1 MERSG
6 LMFRVWRGCRREVL
20 IIIDM
25 EEQMMKRMLLWSALL
40 ALILTGCATG
50 PYDPNQKT
58 KEGAA
63 VGATLGAI
71 AGAVIGHQ
79 QDRTGG
85 ALKGALIGAAAGGLL
100 GAGVGSYMDKQQAAF
115 DQELAAEKRA
125 NKIEIERLQNESLK
139 ITMNSEVSFD
149 YNSAELQPA
158 FRRTLDK
165 VAGIL
170 SRYTRSTVRI
180 TGHTDNRG
188 SAEYNQRLS
197 EQRAK
202 AVAWYLT
209 DAGVDS
215 RRIITEGRGE
225 MEPRASNETEAGRQ
239 LNRRVEMLIIPDRD
253 IK

>member
-1 MERSG
+1 
-6 LMFRVWRGCRREVL
+6 
-20 IIIDM
+20 
-25 EEQMMKRMLLWSALL
+25 MKRMILLSAVL
-40 ALILTGCATG
+40 ALVLAGCASS
-50 PYDPNQKT
+50 PNDPNQKT

-63 VGATLGAI
+63 IGATLGAI

-79 QDRTGG
+79 SDHSGG
-85 ALKGALIGAAAGGLL
+85 ALRGALIGAAAGGVL
-100 GAGVGSYMDKQQAAF
+100 GAGVGVYMDKQQAAF
-115 DQELAAEKRA
+115 DQELASEKRD
-125 NKIEIERLQNESLK
+125 NLIEVERLKNENLK

-170 SRYTRSTVRI
+170 NRYPRSTVKI
-180 TGHTDNRG
+180 TGHTDSRG

-202 AVAWYLT
+202 AVGWYLA

-215 RRIITEGRGE
+215 RRVITEGRGE
-225 MEPRASNETEAGRQ
+225 AQPRASNETEAGRQ

-253 IK
+253 IQ

>member
-1 MERSG
+1 
-6 LMFRVWRGCRREVL
+6 
-20 IIIDM
+20 
-25 EEQMMKRMLLWSALL
+25 MKRMMLWSAVL
-40 ALILTGCATG
+40 ALVLTGCASS
-50 PYDPNQKT
+50 PNDPNQKT

-63 VGATLGAI
+63 IGATLGAI

-79 QDRTGG
+79 QDRSGG
-85 ALKGALIGAAAGGLL
+85 ALRGALIGAAAGGVL
-100 GAGVGSYMDKQQAAF
+100 GAGVGVYMDKQQAAF
-115 DQELAAEKRA
+115 DQALADEKNA
-125 NKIEIERLQNESLK
+125 NLIEVERLKNENLK

-165 VAGIL
+165 VAGVL
-170 SRYTRSTVRI
+170 NRYTRSTVRI

-202 AVAWYLT
+202 AVGWYLA

-215 RRIITEGRGE
+215 RRVITEGRGE
-225 MEPRASNETEAGRQ
+225 AQPRASNEAEAGRQ
-239 LNRRVEMLIIPDRD
+239 LNRRVEMLIIPDSD
-253 IK
+253 IQ

>member
-1 MERSG
+1 
-6 LMFRVWRGCRREVL
+6 
-20 IIIDM
+20 
-25 EEQMMKRMLLWSALL
+25 MKRMIVLGAALALL
-40 ALILTGCATG
+40 LTACATS
-50 PYDPNQKT
+50 PNDPNQKT
-58 KEGAA
+58 KQGAA
-63 VGATLGAI
+63 VGAALGAI

-79 QDRTGG
+79 RDHSGG
-85 ALKGALIGAAAGGLL
+85 ALRGALIGAAAGGVL
-100 GAGVGSYMDKQQAAF
+100 GAGVGVYMDKQQAAF

-125 NKIEIERLQNESLK
+125 NQIEVERLKNENLK

-165 VAGIL
+165 VASIL
-170 SRYTRSTVRI
+170 SRYPRSTVKI
-180 TGHTDNRG
+180 TGHTDSRG

-202 AVAWYLT
+202 AVGWYLA

-225 MEPRASNETEAGRQ
+225 AQPRASNESEAGRQ
-239 LNRRVEMLIIPDRD
+239 LNRRVEMLIVPDSD
-253 IK
+253 IQ

>member
-1 MERSG
+1 
-6 LMFRVWRGCRREVL
+6 
-20 IIIDM
+20 
-25 EEQMMKRMLLWSALL
+25 MKRLILWSAILTL
-40 ALILTGCATG
+40 VLTGCVTG
-50 PYDPNQKT
+50 QNDPNRKT

-63 VGATLGAI
+63 IGATLGAI

-79 QDRTGG
+79 QDHSGG
-85 ALKGALIGAAAGGLL
+85 ALRGALIGAAAGGVL
-100 GAGVGSYMDKQQAAF
+100 GAGAGMYMDKQQAAF

-125 NKIEIERLQNESLK
+125 NQIEVERLKNENLK

-149 YNSAELQPA
+149 YNSAELKPA

-170 SRYTRSTVRI
+170 SRYPRTTIKI
-180 TGHTDNRG
+180 TGHTDSRG

-202 AVAWYLT
+202 AVGWYLA

-215 RRIITEGRGE
+215 RRVITDGRGE
-225 MEPRASNETEAGRQ
+225 AQPRASNETEAGRQ
-239 LNRRVEMLIIPDRD
+239 LNRRVEMLIIPDSD
-253 IK
+253 IQ

>member
-1 MERSG
+1 
-6 LMFRVWRGCRREVL
+6 
-20 IIIDM
+20 
-25 EEQMMKRMLLWSALL
+25 MMKRMLLWSALL

-50 PYDPNQKT
+50 PNDPNQKT
-58 KEGAA
+58 KQGAA

-79 QDRTGG
+79 QDRSGG

-100 GAGVGSYMDKQQAAF
+100 GAGVGNYMDKQQAAF

-125 NKIEIERLQNESLK
+125 NQIEVERLKNENLK

-149 YNSAELQPA
+149 YNSAELQPS

-170 SRYTRSTVRI
+170 NRYTRSTVKI
-180 TGHTDNRG
+180 TGHTDSRG

-253 IK
+253 IQ